1 MDPSKMSKI
10 VAAVPDRTARLRS
23 GTPFFLPGASSPHSA
38 QVAHLAQLLHWLT
51 PLTALN
57 EEDQRALGCLSSH
70 GRLPRSDDEDEVEGD
85 REEAV

>member
-1 MDPSKMSKI
+1 MVSKI

-23 GTPFFLPGASSPHSA
+23 GTPFALSGAVSA
-38 QVAHLAQLLHWLT
+38 HASQVAHLAQLLHWLT

-70 GRLPRSDDEDEVEGD
+70 GRLARQDDEDEMDVE
-85 REEAV
+85 REDDMPRP